1 MSSSLAISWRAW
13 RLRRTPDCAARS
25 VELQSSVLFRLT
37 RAGSAKAA
45 NKLVKRKPDNYTL
58 EYFVISSGLRL
69 PHINLPKEIIVN
81 VRGFLFGAVLGLS
94 ILPSQSHALTVLSTT
109 HGWVNSDGIS
119 NSINA
124 NNMFTGNTFGLK
136 YDRWAAFQIDAGT
149 YTSAVLNITPTFWV
163 AGAGSTLVFFDV
175 STPFS
180 AFNNTQLAGGP
191 AYQDLMTGN
200 SYGQAT
206 LLNNS
211 TVSITLN
218 EAALSDI
225 NAHAG
230 GIFMI
235 RRTNAIPG
243 TQNSGVYPNGGF
255 QNFPTLT
262 LASAVPEPS
271 TWAMMI
277 LGFVGVGYMTYRR
290 RRTVS
295 TRCLIGFRS

>member
-1 MSSSLAISWRAW
+1 M
-13 RLRRTPDCAARS
+13 
-25 VELQSSVLFRLT
+25 LFRLT
-37 RAGSAKAA
+37 RAGSTKAA
-45 NKLVKRKPDNYTL
+45 NKLVKRKPGNYTL
-58 EYFVISSGLRL
+58 EYFVIPSGLRL

-109 HGWVNSDGIS
+109 QGWVNSDGIS
-119 NSINA
+119 NGASNA

-136 YDRWAAFQIDAGT
+136 YNGWAAFQIDAGT
-149 YTSAVLNITPTFWV
+149 YTSAVLNFTPTFWV

-191 AYQDLMTGN
+191 AYQDLMSGN
-200 SYGQAT
+200 SYGQVT

-211 TVSITLN
+211 TVSVTLN

-230 GIFMI
+230 GILMI
-235 RRTNAIPG
+235 GFFDSTANAIPG
-243 TQNSGVYPNGGF
+243 TQESGVYPNGGF

-271 TWAMMI
+271 TWALMI
-277 LGFVGVGYMTYRR
+277 LGFAGVGYMTYRR
-290 RRTVS
+290 RKVAA
-295 TRCLIGFRS
+295 LAA